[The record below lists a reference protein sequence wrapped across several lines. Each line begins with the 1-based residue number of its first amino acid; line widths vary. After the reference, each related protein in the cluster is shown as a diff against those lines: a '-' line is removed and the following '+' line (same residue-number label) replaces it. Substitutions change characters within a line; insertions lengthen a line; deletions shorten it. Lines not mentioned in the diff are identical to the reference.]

1 MLYVFVKFHHAKQ
14 QGTCVFFHNLSGQTT
29 ISEISIKHHLK
40 WYKGQFY
47 SLQKILPLLSH
58 NIICLSYLYKCTP
71 RVLQRRMIRHVCSR
85 AATLPTTKKYW
96 KCLISIMTM
105 NYSWYD
111 FLKKL
116 SKRRKMF
123 ELYMEVMC
131 GVGSHGILSL
141 VLADLGYQIMP
152 KSNLRLLNEKVR
164 GGEEKVKVASL
175 SP

>member
-1 MLYVFVKFHHAKQ
+1 
-14 QGTCVFFHNLSGQTT
+14 
-29 ISEISIKHHLK
+29 
-40 WYKGQFY
+40 
-47 SLQKILPLLSH
+47 
-58 NIICLSYLYKCTP
+58 
-71 RVLQRRMIRHVCSR
+71 
-85 AATLPTTKKYW
+85 
-96 KCLISIMTM
+96 MTM